1 MNTKTDKQT
10 VDETLEEECP
20 YAMSCAL
27 INLYTKMSRGCLLEN
42 SKCDIKETMGEE
54 E

>member
-10 VDETLEEECP
+10 IDETLEEECP
-20 YAMSCAL
+20 YAMTCAFM
-27 INLYTKMSRGCLLEN
+27 NLFTEERLGCLLERL
-42 SKCDIKETMGEE
+42 KCDVKETTGEE